1 MKKMILLVVM
11 GLFLNYGVCLSE
23 ENVEKKWDI
32 SGPYKHQNLTVFLI
46 HGNSAVDSGNTLTLE
61 EAIEKKYIV
70 IHETGSVNE
79 LTVENVSDNPVYI
92 QAGDIVKGGRQD
104 RTLQYDVVIQPKS
117 GKVSVNSFCVE
128 HGRWSKRGDED
139 AREFSSSKKILSSKK
154 LKLAA
159 KSEGS
164 QGEVWEEV
172 SKVQE
177 KLSRN
182 LGKSVKSAQSESS
195 LQLTLEDK
203 DIEKQ
208 TKAYVDAISELV
220 KEKKGTIG
228 FVFAINDEINSAD
241 IYGNATLFQKLF
253 PKMLEACATEALS
266 ERHEISDTNNLA
278 IEDIAK
284 WMADAEK
291 GKETKKDI
299 NKDNHLKIKDS
310 ESDMVFETY
319 GKNKDGI
326 WIHKNIIK
334 K

>member
-1 MKKMILLVVM
+1 MKKMVLLVVM
-11 GLFLNYGVCLSE
+11 GLLITHGVCLSE
-23 ENVEKKWDI
+23 ENVKKKWDI
-32 SGPYKHQNLTVFLI
+32 SGPYAHQNLAVFLV
-46 HGNSAVDSGNTLTLE
+46 HGESAVDAGNTLTLE
-61 EAIEKKYIV
+61 EAIEKKYII

-79 LTVENVSDNPVYI
+79 LMVENVSDKPVYI

-104 RTLQYDVVIQPKS
+104 RTLQHDLVIQPKS

-139 AREFSSSKKILSSKK
+139 ARAFNSSKKILSSKK

-159 KSEGS
+159 KSEGD

-182 LGKSVKSAQSESS
+182 LGKSVKSVQSESS

-208 TKAYVDAISELV
+208 TKAYVDAISALV
-220 KEKKGTIG
+220 KDKKRTIG

-241 IYGNATLFQKLF
+241 IYGNTTLFQKLF

-266 ERHEISDTNNLA
+266 ERHENSDTNNLT
-278 IEDIAK
+278 INDINK

-291 GKETKKDI
+291 GKETRKDI
-299 NKDNHLKIKDS
+299 NSDNHLKIKDS
-310 ESDMVFETY
+310 ESDMIFETY
-319 GKNKDGI
+319 DKNKAST